1 MKFTIQTKTLL
12 SKLSL
17 ANQTVD
23 NLSLNPILSGV
34 LVEVNEDGIILTS
47 SNSSCSSKIFINENL
62 NVEKEGKF
70 LIKSK
75 TLYEIINN
83 ISDDEVKFEIID
95 NGILRLTTKN
105 YHSDYIL
112 LDTNSYPNI
121 SFDHQDWTRVV
132 LKKSFFDNINTKLTN
147 FIDVSNESLNHN
159 VTGVL
164 VDTTRKDNKIESIAT
179 NGSQLGYLE
188 CEYEGPKFKIVINPS
203 NIKFISSITKDDNS
217 DILFYLKDSK
227 LMLETKNNL
236 FLFKLIETNYPSVYR
251 AIETNYPYSFIAD
264 KKMLSSAI
272 NRATVIAQGDKS
284 PMIKFTISRN
294 SLTLFARSAEKGT
307 SDETISIES
316 ETIDK
321 TYEFYFNIKFLNNVI
336 KTLDDTSI
344 SFNFIA
350 EGKQVVIKEC
360 NSNNFKTLLLPI
372 IASF

>member
-1 MKFTIQTKTLL
+1 
-12 SKLSL
+12 
-17 ANQTVD
+17 
-23 NLSLNPILSGV
+23 
-34 LVEVNEDGIILTS
+34 
-47 SNSSCSSKIFINENL
+47 
-62 NVEKEGKF
+62 
-70 LIKSK
+70 
-75 TLYEIINN
+75 
-83 ISDDEVKFEIID
+83 
-95 NGILRLTTKN
+95 
-105 YHSDYIL
+105 
-112 LDTNSYPNI
+112 
-121 SFDHQDWTRVV
+121 
-132 LKKSFFDNINTKLTN
+132 
-147 FIDVSNESLNHN
+147 
-159 VTGVL
+159 
-164 VDTTRKDNKIESIAT
+164 
-179 NGSQLGYLE
+179 
-188 CEYEGPKFKIVINPS
+188 
-203 NIKFISSITKDDNS
+203 
-217 DILFYLKDSK
+217 
-227 LMLETKNNL
+227 MLETKNNL

-284 PMIKFTISRN
+284 PMIKFTINRN